1 MVNIKY
7 YYVYKITDKKR
18 KKYYI
23 GSRTSEIPPDQD
35 LGHVYFS
42 SSTNRKFIT
51 EQRKTP
57 NQFIYEIIKT
67 FSDIEQALKYETE
80 LIQQKNALNDKNY
93 YNGRTRLNFAA
104 TNSRATKSTVSYLG
118 NLIKLARKERGFSQH
133 ELAERINV
141 SRSSIQRVELGNTK
155 AHIGVVFEA
164 CFVLGIPLMGCD
176 KEHVN
181 NLSRML
187 SYMNRLIPGD
197 IQNKNIDFN
206 DNF

>member
-1 MVNIKY
+1 MIY

-23 GSRTSEIPPDQD
+23 GARKSKTKPEQD
-35 LGHVYFS
+35 LGHIYFS
-42 SSTNRKFIT
+42 SSANKKFIE

-57 NQFIYEIIKT
+57 NQFTYEIIET
-67 FSDIEQALKYETE
+67 FSNMEQALKYEKE
-80 LIQQKNALNDKNY
+80 LIEQKNALNDKNY
-93 YNGRTRLNFAA
+93 YNGRTRLKFAVV
-104 TNSRATKSTVSYLG
+104 NSRATKSTVSYLG
-118 NLIKLARKERGFSQH
+118 NLIRLARKEHGFSQQ
-133 ELAERINV
+133 ELAERLNI
-141 SRSSIQRVELGNTK
+141 SRSSIQRIESGYTK
-155 AHIGVVFEA
+155 TSIGIVFEA

-187 SYMNRLIPGD
+187 SYLNKLIPSG
-197 IQNKNIDFN
+197 IQNKNIIVD

>member
-1 MVNIKY
+1 MSY

-23 GSRTSEIPPDQD
+23 GSRKSEIKPEQD
-35 LGHVYFS
+35 LGHIYFS
-42 SSTNRKFIT
+42 SSSNKKFIE

-57 NQFIYEIIKT
+57 NQFIYEIIEI
-67 FSDIEQALKYETE
+67 FSNMKQSLKYETE
-80 LIQQKNALNDKNY
+80 LIQKNNALNDQNY
-93 YNGRTRLNFAA
+93 YNGRTRLNFSAV
-104 TNSRATKSTVSYLG
+104 NSRATKNTVLYLG
-118 NLIKLARKERGFSQH
+118 NLIKLARKERGFSQT

-141 SRSSIQRVELGNTK
+141 SRSLIQRVELGNTK
-155 AHIGVVFEA
+155 VQIGVVFEA

-187 SYMNRLIPGD
+187 SYMNILIPAN
-197 IQNKNIDFN
+197 IQNRNIDVD